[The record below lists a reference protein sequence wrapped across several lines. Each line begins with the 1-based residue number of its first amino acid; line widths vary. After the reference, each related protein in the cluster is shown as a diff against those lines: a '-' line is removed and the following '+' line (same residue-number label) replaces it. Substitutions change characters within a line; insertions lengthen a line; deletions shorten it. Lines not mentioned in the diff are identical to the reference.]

1 MALIKRTLPIP
12 KFRPGTTDHLT
23 VEQFAAECRTRV
35 ARKMVSRARTEGR
48 RLATM
53 YLNQKDGFP
62 KAARA
67 AFYDASVNK
76 GFIRMEGVHSTL
88 QDYAILCAKEK
99 LDEAC
104 VQHD

>member
-1 MALIKRTLPIP
+1 MAFIKRTLPVS
-12 KFRPGTTDHLT
+12 KFRPGRTDHLT

-53 YLNQKDGFP
+53 YLHQKDGYP
-62 KAARA
+62 KAALA
-67 AFYDASVNK
+67 AFENANVNK
-76 GFIRMEGVHSTL
+76 GLIRMEGVHPVL
-88 QDYAILCAKEK
+88 QDYALLCAKEK

-104 VQHD
+104 VQHG